1 VRQIIAG
8 LGAQGRAL
16 AGFICECVPSVGG
29 QIVLP
34 QGYLASV
41 YALVRAAGGVC
52 IADDV
57 QTSHGRLGHWFS
69 GFAQQDVEPD
79 IVVMGKPIGNGF
91 PLAAVAMTTRV
102 ADAFSRGP
110 EFFSTF
116 GGSSAA
122 CAAGAAVL
130 DVLQEEDLQRR
141 ARAIGETML
150 TGLRELSARHPLIGQ
165 VRGFGY
171 FLGVD
176 LVQSHDRREAATQA
190 ACFVKNAMRRRH
202 ILLGVEGPEDN
213 VLKIRPP
220 MSFDGAAASRLLEEL
235 DGVLTDAEAYRQGR

>member
-1 VRQIIAG
+1 
-8 LGAQGRAL
+8 
-16 AGFICECVPSVGG
+16 
-29 QIVLP
+29 
-34 QGYLASV
+34 
-41 YALVRAAGGVC
+41 GGVC

-91 PLAAVAMTTRV
+91 PLAAVAMTQRV

-141 ARAIGETML
+141 ARDIGETML
-150 TGLRELSARHPLIGQ
+150 TGLRELSARH
-165 VRGFGY
+165 
-171 FLGVD
+171 
-176 LVQSHDRREAATQA
+176 
-190 ACFVKNAMRRRH
+190 
-202 ILLGVEGPEDN
+202 
-213 VLKIRPP
+213 
-220 MSFDGAAASRLLEEL
+220 
-235 DGVLTDAEAYRQGR
+235 